1 MRELTVRSAVMS
13 VCSDVGL
20 QRFSTCPQ
28 SARTNPVAVDSD
40 IKWAPDASCRV
51 TATYINRKPGATAD
65 LAMILVPRHA
75 LAQESHKDGNRDGGG
90 SISDAVAR
98 GASPESREFFL

>member
-1 MRELTVRSAVMS
+1 MIQYL
-13 VCSDVGL
+13 
-20 QRFSTCPQ
+20 PQ
-28 SARTNPVAVDSD
+28 SARTNPVAVDSN
-40 IKWAPDASCRV
+40 IKRAPDASYRV

-75 LAQESHKDGNRDGGG
+75 SAQEPHKDGNRDGGG

-98 GASPESREFFL
+98 GASPESREFLL